1 MERLV
6 VILDFL
12 FGCHHGHLSRVFTIG
27 GRTYKVCCN
36 CGKKFTYSLAN
47 MHLEQP
53 IWAVS
58 AGRNGALVEGPRSR
72 EKNLFAG
79 ADLTHSSAC

>member
-1 MERLV
+1 MERLLV
-6 VILDFL
+6 LLDFL
-12 FGCHHGHLSRVFTIG
+12 FGCHHGHLSRVFTIS

-36 CGKKFTYSLAN
+36 CGKKFTYSLAS

-53 IWAVS
+53 IWALS
-58 AGRNGALVEGPRSR
+58 AARSRALVEGPRSR

-79 ADLTHSSAC
+79 AL